1 MANRLQTKSRRR
13 YSSPIRQAQA
23 GATRRAILT
32 AARKV
37 FSASGYAVATIDSV
51 ASEAQVSVPTVYA
64 VFGSKAALLSAVV
77 ADAGSDGDIRR
88 LADRALN
95 VADPRRRLAH
105 AARVVRTIME
115 REGAILRLIDE
126 AGTASPEL
134 KAASRQAHSQQRNAL
149 GRVLQPLDEG
159 GAIRRGLDLDEAVA
173 TFSALASP
181 ECYRLLVDE
190 VGWSGARWERWLA
203 ESAARLLLRPG

>member
-1 MANRLQTKSRRR
+1 M
-13 YSSPIRQAQA
+13 
-23 GATRRAILT
+23 
-32 AARKV
+32 
-37 FSASGYAVATIDSV
+37 
-51 ASEAQVSVPTVYA
+51 SVPTVYA
-64 VFGSKAALLSAVV
+64 VFGSKGALLSAVV

-88 LADRALN
+88 LADRALK
-95 VADPRRRLAH
+95 VADPRRRLAY

-134 KAASRQAHSQQRNAL
+134 KAASLQAHSQQRNAL
-149 GRVLQPLDEG
+149 GRVLQPLAEG

-181 ECYRLLVDE
+181 ECYRLLVEE
-190 VGWSGARWERWLA
+190 VGWSGARWEKWLA
-203 ESAARLLLRPG
+203 ESAAKLLLRPG